1 MDLLNIAYVWIG
13 TAIGLAMGAMPGLTV
28 TMTVVLVVSLTFGWD
43 MMQALALILG
53 AFTGAV
59 TGGSFSAITMNIPG
73 TAAAVATTFDGY
85 PLHKRG
91 ETTTAIGTALFVSL
105 IGGVGGSLVL
115 SILGPIL
122 GNVALKFGS
131 QEYFLITLWGLTL
144 VSVLSKGAFL
154 KGMIAA
160 CIGLFVGM
168 IGMDPI
174 TGLMRFTFDSPL
186 LSSGVNFVVAMI
198 GLFGMKEV
206 FVQLGSKSGF
216 HAELPSYQIRAL
228 IPKWSNIKKVAKV
241 MCWSGPI
248 GFIIGLLP
256 GTGGDIG
263 ALTAYGVTKQVLKNP
278 SRPLGEGAIE
288 GIGATETAN
297 NGAIGGAMA
306 TMLSLGIPGDSVTAV
321 IMGSFYLHGLLPG
334 PTFQVNHPQ
343 YFYPIVGFIVIGQ
356 IAACI
361 LGVLGANLMLRLL
374 RFPRWF
380 LIPFITVLCIIGTY
394 SLQNNISDVLFM
406 VCFGLVGYVFERAHY
421 PVAPIILA
429 IILGPIM
436 ETSLRQ
442 GLINTGS
449 VQAFAFSL
457 VSRPLSLVFLVLL
470 IASFVL
476 QARLSRV
483 ELAPAA
489 QAGGEKDP

>member
-1 MDLLNIAYVWIG
+1 MDLINIFWVWIG
-13 TAIGLAMGAMPGLTV
+13 AAIGLVMGAMPGLTV

-43 MMQALALILG
+43 MMQALAFILG

-59 TGGSFSAITMNIPG
+59 TGGSLSAITMNIPG

-85 PLHKRG
+85 PMHRRG
-91 ETTTAIGTALFVSL
+91 ETTSAISTAFFVSL

-115 SILGPIL
+115 AVLAPIL
-122 GNVALKFGS
+122 GGVALQFGS

-144 VSVLSKGAFL
+144 VSVLSKGAFF

-160 CIGLFVGM
+160 CIGLFIGM

-174 TGLMRFTFDSPL
+174 TGLMRFTFDAPL
-186 LSSGVNFVVAMI
+186 LGSGVNFVVAMI

-216 HAELPSYQIRAL
+216 HSEVASYKLLAL
-228 IPKWSNIKKVAKV
+228 LPKWSNIKKVAKV

-278 SRPLGEGAIE
+278 SRPLGTGAIE
-288 GIGATETAN
+288 GIGASETAN
-297 NGAIGGAMA
+297 NAAIGGAVA
-306 TMLSLGIPGDSVTAV
+306 TMLTLGIPGDSVTAV

-334 PTFQVNHPQ
+334 PTFQINHPQ
-343 YFYPIVGFIVIGQ
+343 YFWPIVGFIVIGQ
-356 IAACI
+356 IAACV
-361 LGVLGANLMLRLL
+361 LGTLGANLMIRML

-380 LIPFITVLCIIGTY
+380 LIPFIAILCIIGTY

-406 VCFGLVGYVFERAHY
+406 VCFGLIGYLFERANY

-457 VSRPLSLVFLVLL
+457 VTRPISLTCFVL
-470 IASFVL
+470 IVISFVL
-476 QARLSRV
+476 QSRLSKI
-483 ELAPAA
+483 ELPAI
-489 QAGGEKDP
+489 QEEEK

>member
-1 MDLLNIAYVWIG
+1 MDLINIFWVWVG
-13 TAIGLAMGAMPGLTV
+13 AAIGLVMGALPGLTV

-43 MMQALALILG
+43 MMQALAFILG

-59 TGGSFSAITMNIPG
+59 TGGSLSAITMNIPG

-85 PLHKRG
+85 PMHRRG
-91 ETTTAIGTALFVSL
+91 ETTTAISTAFFVSL

-115 SILGPIL
+115 ALLAPIL
-122 GNVALKFGS
+122 GGVALKFGS

-144 VSVLSKGAFL
+144 VSVLSKGAFF

-160 CIGLFVGM
+160 CIGLFIGM

-174 TGLMRFTFDSPL
+174 TGLMRFTFDAPL
-186 LSSGVNFVVAMI
+186 LSGGVNFVVAMI

-206 FVQLGSKSGF
+206 FVQLGSKTGF
-216 HAELPSYQIRAL
+216 HAEVASYKLTAL
-228 IPKWSNIKKVAKV
+228 LPKWSNIKKVAKV

-278 SRPLGEGAIE
+278 SRPLGTGAIE
-288 GIGATETAN
+288 GVGASETAN
-297 NGAIGGAMA
+297 NAAIGGAVA
-306 TMLSLGIPGDSVTAV
+306 TMLTLGIPGDSVTAV

-334 PTFQVNHPQ
+334 PTFQINHPQ
-343 YFYPIVGFIVIGQ
+343 YFYPIVGFIIIGQ
-356 IAACI
+356 IAACV
-361 LGVLGANLMLRLL
+361 LGVLGANLMLRML

-380 LIPFITVLCIIGTY
+380 LIPFIAVLCIIGTY
-394 SLQNNISDVLFM
+394 ALQNNISDVLFM
-406 VCFGLVGYVFERAHY
+406 VCFGLMGYIFERANY

-457 VSRPLSLVFLVLL
+457 VSRPISLTCLVL
-470 IASFVL
+470 IIISFVL
-476 QARLSRV
+476 QARLSKI
-483 ELAPAA
+483 ELPTT
-489 QAGGEKDP
+489 QAGEKKDQ

>member
-1 MDLLNIAYVWIG
+1 M
-13 TAIGLAMGAMPGLTV
+13 
-28 TMTVVLVVSLTFGWD
+28 
-43 MMQALALILG
+43 
-53 AFTGAV
+53 
-59 TGGSFSAITMNIPG
+59 
-73 TAAAVATTFDGY
+73 
-85 PLHKRG
+85 
-91 ETTTAIGTALFVSL
+91 
-105 IGGVGGSLVL
+105 IGGVAGSLVL
-115 SILGPIL
+115 AVLAPIL
-122 GNVALKFGS
+122 GSVALQFGS

-144 VSVLSKGAFL
+144 VSVLSKGAFF

-160 CIGLFVGM
+160 CIGLFIGM

-174 TGLMRFTFDSPL
+174 TGLMRFTFDNPL
-186 LSSGVNFVVAMI
+186 LGSGINFVVAMI

-216 HAELPSYQIRAL
+216 HIEVAKYKIRAL
-228 IPKWSNIKKVAKV
+228 LPKWSNIKKVVKV

-278 SRPLGEGAIE
+278 SRPLGTGAIE

-306 TMLSLGIPGDSVTAV
+306 TMLTLGIPGDSVTAV

-334 PTFQVNHPQ
+334 PTFQINHPQ
-343 YFYPIVGFIVIGQ
+343 YFYPIVGFIIIGQ
-356 IAACI
+356 IAACV
-361 LGVLGANLMLRLL
+361 LGVVGANLMLRLL

-380 LIPFITVLCIIGTY
+380 LIPFIAILCVIGTY
-394 SLQNNISDVLFM
+394 SLQNNITDVLFM
-406 VCFGLVGYVFERAHY
+406 VCFGLIGYLFERANY

-457 VSRPLSLVFLVLL
+457 VSRPISLVCLVL
-470 IASFVL
+470 IIVSFAL
-476 QARLSRV
+476 QARLSKI
-483 ELAPAA
+483 ELALATHSRGENGCVTSFLWTGIWNRPTTNQMRTFTFRGSA
-489 QAGGEKDP
+489 QGMSGKHLNWGAQLVLDKTLRYFRRSLVMYFSHMTKGFWCYSCVSARKGRLGGKADWILFDR

>member
-1 MDLLNIAYVWIG
+1 MSPSSSVRRNI
-13 TAIGLAMGAMPGLTV
+13 
-28 TMTVVLVVSLTFGWD
+28 
-43 MMQALALILG
+43 
-53 AFTGAV
+53 
-59 TGGSFSAITMNIPG
+59 
-73 TAAAVATTFDGY
+73 
-85 PLHKRG
+85 
-91 ETTTAIGTALFVSL
+91 
-105 IGGVGGSLVL
+105 
-115 SILGPIL
+115 
-122 GNVALKFGS
+122 
-131 QEYFLITLWGLTL
+131 LITLWGLTL
-144 VSVLSKGAFL
+144 VSVLSKGAFF

-160 CIGLFVGM
+160 CIGLFIGM

-174 TGLMRFTFDSPL
+174 TGLMRFTFDNPL
-186 LSSGVNFVVAMI
+186 LGSGVNFVVAMI

-216 HAELPSYQIRAL
+216 HAEVAKYNLRAL
-228 IPKWSNIKKVAKV
+228 LPKWSNIKKVAKV
-241 MCWSGPI
+241 MLWSGPI

-278 SRPLGEGAIE
+278 SRPLGTGAVE
-288 GIGATETAN
+288 GIGASETAN
-297 NGAIGGAMA
+297 NAAIGGAVA
-306 TMLSLGIPGDSVTAV
+306 TMLTLGIPGDSVTAV

-334 PTFQVNHPQ
+334 PTFQINHPQ
-343 YFYPIVGFIVIGQ
+343 YFYPIVGFIIIGQ
-356 IAACI
+356 IAACV
-361 LGVLGANLMLRLL
+361 LGTLGANLMIRML

-380 LIPFITVLCIIGTY
+380 LIPFIAILCVIGTY

-406 VCFGLVGYVFERAHY
+406 VVFGLIGYLFERANY

-457 VSRPLSLVFLVLL
+457 VSRPISLVCFVLIVL
-470 IASFVL
+470 SFVL
-476 QARLSRV
+476 QSRLSKI
-483 ELAPAA
+483 ELPVIEAE
-489 QAGGEKDP
+489 EKTEL